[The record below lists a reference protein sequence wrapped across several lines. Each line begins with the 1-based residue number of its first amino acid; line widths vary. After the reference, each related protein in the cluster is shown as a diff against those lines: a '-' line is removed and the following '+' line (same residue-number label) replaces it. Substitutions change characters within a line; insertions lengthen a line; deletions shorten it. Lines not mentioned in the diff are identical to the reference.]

1 MNRYLFE
8 SRKKTFKKTMKSNDI
23 LKQIANNRGG
33 SLLKTKKQKNSHGFF
48 VSPSLFICFRVPDE
62 KEDEDF
68 QAFDGPT
75 VGEDELHEQT
85 PGRSAVLPRDF
96 PGKSLFFEEIAIKSS
111 DFPIFS

>member
-1 MNRYLFE
+1 
-8 SRKKTFKKTMKSNDI
+8 MKSNDI

-48 VSPSLFICFRVPDE
+48 VFASLFTCFRVPNE

-75 VGEDELHEQT
+75 VGEDELYEQT

-96 PGKSLFFEEIAIKSS
+96 PGKSRFFKEIAVNSC
-111 DFPIFS
+111 DFLIFS